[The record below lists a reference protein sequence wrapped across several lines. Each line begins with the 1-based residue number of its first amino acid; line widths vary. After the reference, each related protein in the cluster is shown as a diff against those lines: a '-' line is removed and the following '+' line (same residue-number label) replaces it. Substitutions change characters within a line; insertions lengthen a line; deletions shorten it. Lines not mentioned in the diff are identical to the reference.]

1 MFNMQKTNAPVNK
14 FSSWKYVLILVLVI
28 LGVIYALPNIF
39 GESPALQIT
48 MKGGKQMPEMARS
61 KIEKALKKEN
71 IPFKKI
77 NQSQYHDEIIFAAD
91 SQVQLKSQALLQK
104 ELGDN
109 YIVALF
115 LSPNTPKWLLALNAL
130 PMKSIPDRL
139 IAITIKSNF
148 SFNKS
153 LENFLNFNLFERLI
167 FRLE

>member
-28 LGVIYALPNIF
+28 LGVIYALPYLW
-39 GESPALQIT
+39 ESPALQIT

-61 KIEKALKKEN
+61 KIEKALKKES

-109 YIVALF
+109 YCCFV
-115 LSPNTPKWLLALNAL
+115 
-130 PMKSIPDRL
+130 SI
-139 IAITIKSNF
+139 T
-148 SFNKS
+148 
-153 LENFLNFNLFERLI
+153 
-167 FRLE
+167 